1 MQDEENGSREK
12 DRRLPKIPHEFHEG
26 ARMSRLLKRLDNRP
40 MTSVLIA
47 AVRAHRRRVRGRA
60 A

>member
-1 MQDEENGSREK
+1 MR
-12 DRRLPKIPHEFHEG
+12 
-26 ARMSRLLKRLDNRP
+26 RLLKRLDNRP